1 VDFLTRSV
9 SVVLRSVLESADQAL
24 RLKSRQ
30 PSVVSSI
37 VRSPPPRSSVQKIAS
52 ESNQSLA
59 TEKHSAEDVRTVVHT
74 KSRDLSSREK
84 RRHHSSSREKHSSS
98 SHQRSVTDRNPA
110 CSSEQLLITV
120 TEDDRNAMADS
131 DKQTQY
137 RAAFDER
144 KVSIVDEDQF
154 EPDYDESEMAVDVEH
169 KLHKESTG
177 ADGKHSRR
185 RHSRHASNQSDSA
198 TKSKKHKKHK
208 KSRKHKSKSKKSEK

>member
-1 VDFLTRSV
+1 MDFLTRSV

-110 CSSEQLLITV
+110 RSSEQLLITV

-169 KLHKESTG
+169 KLHESTG